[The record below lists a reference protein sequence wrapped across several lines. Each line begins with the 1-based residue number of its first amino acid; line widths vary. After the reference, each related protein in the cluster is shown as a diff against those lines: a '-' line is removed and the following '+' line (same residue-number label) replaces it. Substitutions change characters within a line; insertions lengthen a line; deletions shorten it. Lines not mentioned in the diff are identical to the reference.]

1 MIFVI
6 KSCSRNKQLPPLLT
20 VAGQITNINLNVTP
34 TIIDCKLSLVI
45 DNEWTCIFT
54 DLSDFLDL
62 KTASKML
69 LMLGSHE
76 IPSKMLLTLG
86 SHKTPSKM
94 LLTLVSHKIPQSVRN
109 LPPPPLQSPGVKV
122 LISI

>member
-45 DNEWTCIFT
+45 DNEM
-54 DLSDFLDL
+54 SGHVY
-62 KTASKML
+62 L
-69 LMLGSHE
+69 L
-76 IPSKMLLTLG
+76 IP
-86 SHKTPSKM
+86 
-94 LLTLVSHKIPQSVRN
+94 V
-109 LPPPPLQSPGVKV
+109 
-122 LISI
+122 ISWI